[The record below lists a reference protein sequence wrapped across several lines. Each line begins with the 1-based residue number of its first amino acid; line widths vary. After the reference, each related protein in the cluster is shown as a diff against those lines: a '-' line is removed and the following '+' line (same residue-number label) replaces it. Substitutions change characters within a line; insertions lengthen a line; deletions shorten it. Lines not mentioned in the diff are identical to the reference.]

1 MLQRL
6 ADAVRAA
13 VDRVKQD
20 AVAAKTLAEWIGDG
34 GDPVVP
40 ALAERRAAICAQC
53 PQNVIRRK
61 RLETSIAEAIRQQE
75 SLRSQIDLRTGN
87 DANLHTCQSCG
98 CHLKLKVWVPLKHLQ
113 PAEFPPT
120 CWYVTESAAP
130 EPAPEPAPV
139 HVAKPERPTVS
150 IRRMDALG
158 DVILASI
165 LATKMHALGYD
176 VNFACSAGARHPL
189 NNHPHVAGFITDG
202 RKTTVELDKTYEKS
216 PDRNKKDIGLLMLE
230 AASEQLRAGGFP
242 VPDFHNRVPN
252 LFLMEQEIMAMRD
265 QLSRYPKPWVAM
277 VPKSGSWPN
286 RAVKLD
292 SLSTAAGLINGSC
305 VWAFQGDATANILP
319 VQIRSFRDLMA
330 LIYLSDLVVTPD
342 TGPLHVAAAF
352 NKRVVVLETC
362 NDTQLRLTELTD
374 YSTASA
380 PLSCIR
386 CGEFHCPINQQDPPC
401 QAIPGHAI
409 ATAVNER
416 LTSHSNGK
424 VSAIIPVYKVDA
436 RLDRC
441 IAAVRDQVDEVI
453 VAFDGTAGFV
463 GMRPG
468 VRVVPPTGFRTGYG
482 KTCMRGARVATGE
495 HLLMLNDDCYMN
507 AGSVGAMR
515 AAMHDPKVAV
525 VGAQLWYPDGTI
537 QHGGMGRNTGD
548 IGFGHIDHRRRAVSI
563 TALTELECVTFASAL
578 VRRSA
583 FYGVRGFDEEYDCY
597 AEDTDLC
604 MKVRRDGWK
613 VMYEPTAVGIHDESQ
628 TTSPMKAKLAT
639 DAMKIFVR
647 KWRRYFEHNPPTR

>member
-130 EPAPEPAPV
+130 EPAPV

-176 VNFACSAGARHPL
+176 VNFACSASARHPL

-265 QLSRYPKPWVAM
+265 RLSRYPKPWVAM
-277 VPKSGSWPN
+277 VPKSDSWPN
-286 RAVKLD
+286 RAVKLE

-305 VWAFQGDATANILP
+305 VWAFQGDAPANILP
-319 VQIRSFRDLMA
+319 VQVRSFRDLMA

-352 NKRVVVLETC
+352 NKRVVVMETC

-374 YSTASA
+374 YSTVSA

-401 QAIPGHAI
+401 QAVPGHAI

-424 VSAIIPVYKVDA
+424 VSAIIPVYKVDP

-495 HLLMLNDDCYMN
+495 HLLMLNDDCYMKP
-507 AGSVGAMR
+507 GAVE
-515 AAMHDPKVAV
+515 AMKNVMFDPSCAI

-537 QHGGMGRNTGD
+537 QHGGMGRNAGD
-548 IGFGHIDHRRRAVSI
+548 IGFGHLDHRKREASM
-563 TALTELECVTFASAL
+563 TELTELECVTFASAL

-583 FYGVRGFDEEYDCY
+583 FYEVRGFDELYDCY

-604 MKVRRDGWK
+604 MKVRKAGWR
-613 VMYEPTAVGIHDESQ
+613 VMYQPHAVGIHDESQ
-628 TTSPMKAKLAT
+628 TTSPMKTKLAT
-639 DAMKIFVR
+639 EAMVIFR
-647 KWRRYFEHNPPTR
+647 KKWYRYFDHNPPPR